1 VHPRPAI
8 IVVAGDVREASQL
21 RATGALE
28 GIAGVFGI
36 AESAADLGE
45 LQADAAGLV
54 SRRVADLVSV
64 VLATEPEG

>member
-1 VHPRPAI
+1 
-8 IVVAGDVREASQL
+8 L